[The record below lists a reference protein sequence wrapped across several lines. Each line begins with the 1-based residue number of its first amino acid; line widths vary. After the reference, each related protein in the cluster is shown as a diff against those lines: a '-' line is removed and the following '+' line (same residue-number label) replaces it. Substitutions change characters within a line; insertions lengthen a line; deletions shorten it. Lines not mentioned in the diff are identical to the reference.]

1 MKKFLIAASSLAILC
16 LLTACGDSNSAKACQ
31 RVAYCY
37 KTTDEPNRRQCDKDK
52 EVAEEKAK
60 EAEKAGKLHTPL
72 YEDCWDL

>member
-31 RVAYCY
+31 KPVYCY
-37 KTTDEPNRRQCDKDK
+37 KTTDEPNARKCDWDK
-52 EVAEEKAK
+52 EVADEKAK

-72 YEDCWDL
+72 YEDCWDF